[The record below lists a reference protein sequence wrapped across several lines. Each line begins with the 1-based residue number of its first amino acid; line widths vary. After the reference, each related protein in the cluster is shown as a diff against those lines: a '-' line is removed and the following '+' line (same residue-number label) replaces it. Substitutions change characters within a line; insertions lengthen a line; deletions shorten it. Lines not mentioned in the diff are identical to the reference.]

1 MDAFSEGTGT
11 FSVNDTDT
19 WNMCQICIIQIF
31 IQFRDGFVDG
41 AAKQV
46 DLNADRGRFGHL
58 DLTGAG
64 ALHIRCGDHGFF
76 L

>member
-1 MDAFSEGTGT
+1 
-11 FSVNDTDT
+11 
-19 WNMCQICIIQIF
+19 MCQICIIQIF